1 MVSRVKDLFE
11 AEAGSFGDTM
21 MAHNGV
27 AGYKV
32 PEYQRQYNW
41 KQEHLGRLLADC
53 LNGFYRLSTSSDP
66 APQPP
71 LTQSTRSWAALFLR
85 RTIGVNRRS
94 MVPL

>member
-41 KQEHLGRLLADC
+41 ETGAPE
-53 LNGFYRLSTSSDP
+53 TS
-66 APQPP
+66 ARQ
-71 LTQSTRSWAALFLR
+71 TA
-85 RTIGVNRRS
+85 
-94 MVPL
+94 

>member
-27 AGYKV
+27 AGYKI

-41 KQEHLGRLLADC
+41 KKG
-53 LNGFYRLSTSSDP
+53 T
-66 APQPP
+66 PQP
-71 LTQSTRSWAALFLR
+71 STRRLPEWIPP
-85 RTIGVNRRS
+85 TINV
-94 MVPL
+94 L